1 MFLFRSEK
9 KLGHKQTT
17 LVGFVIGV
25 MSLLITAIIAYMP
38 PMVIGFLYKEGIGHL
53 ELYFILFNV
62 VLFLS
67 LQALVLFGFPI
78 FYAQDKKD
86 HMAGFQILL
95 YGIMWMVILFTA
107 VILVSSQLFSTK
119 TLSVDD
125 LQSALGGETEVTNL
139 ETGNLAAPDAVTGTD
154 TAQ

>member
-17 LVGFVIGV
+17 LVGFVIAV

-38 PMVIGFLYKEGIGHL
+38 PLVIGFLYRSGIGHL

-95 YGIMWMVILFTA
+95 YGLMWMIILFTA

-125 LQSALGGETEVTNL
+125 LQSALGDQTEVVDIVAP
-139 ETGNLAAPDAVTGTD
+139 ETTEETK
-154 TAQ
+154 